1 MQVVCG
7 VCHSYSAH
15 LYEVLG
21 AELGGTD
28 GMTMKSSF
36 CNDYVSA
43 CEDQIVFSADY
54 CEVHTGGGDD
64 LYWSYPYVEREYI
77 QKSVCA
83 AQSTE
88 SNPPDVLVCHCETQ
102 LNFLDPSCTV
112 RDV

>member
-21 AELGGTD
+21 SELGGTD

-36 CNDYVSA
+36 CSEYVSA
-43 CEDQIVFSADY
+43 CEDQIVLSADY
-54 CEVHTGGGDD
+54 CEVHTGGGED

-77 QKSVCA
+77 HGGQLECDNRN
-83 AQSTE
+83 QSIK
-88 SNPPDVLVCHCETQ
+88 
-102 LNFLDPSCTV
+102 
-112 RDV
+112 